1 MFSRVDQDSTAGIS
15 AQISQK
21 NSAGSSQRDLNSQ
34 AAMNNVYCLAYIIV
48 RHSDRM
54 GLSVL
59 LHQDFRKR
67 IIVVWS
73 GWAYR
78 RLYGIFISFTHRLT
92 RTAYIYETIWR
103 WMQSTRWVISL
114 WPRTDQSVIDND
126 LATTRDFTSLWP
138 VNSVSIRSIWSGLIR
153 SNSKAWKVVEG
164 REETQSTMQ
173 WICTFEHFENF
184 RSHQLEIKIVFSS
197 Q

>member
-1 MFSRVDQDSTAGIS
+1 MFSRVDQGSTAGIS

-67 IIVVWS
+67 IIVV
-73 GWAYR
+73 
-78 RLYGIFISFTHRLT
+78 
-92 RTAYIYETIWR
+92 
-103 WMQSTRWVISL
+103 
-114 WPRTDQSVIDND
+114 
-126 LATTRDFTSLWP
+126 
-138 VNSVSIRSIWSGLIR
+138 
-153 SNSKAWKVVEG
+153 
-164 REETQSTMQ
+164 
-173 WICTFEHFENF
+173 
-184 RSHQLEIKIVFSS
+184 
-197 Q
+197 

>member
-1 MFSRVDQDSTAGIS
+1 
-15 AQISQK
+15 
-21 NSAGSSQRDLNSQ
+21 
-34 AAMNNVYCLAYIIV
+34 MNNVYCLVAYIMV

-59 LHQDFRKR
+59 LHQDFRK
-67 IIVVWS
+67 IIVVAWS
-73 GWAYR
+73 RWALSPAQWNFDFFTYR
-78 RLYGIFISFTHRLT
+78 LP

-103 WMQSTRWVISL
+103 WILSTRWAISL

-126 LATTRDFTSLWP
+126 LATICDFTSLWP
-138 VNSVSIRSIWSGLIR
+138 VTSVSIRSVWSGLIR

-184 RSHQLEIKIVFSS
+184 RSHQLEIKLCFLPNGSPGFVSLNV
-197 Q
+197 